1 MNIIGIIAEYNPFHN
16 GHAYQIACAKKQF
29 GADAVVVVMSGDFTQ
44 RGIPAV
50 FHKESRANMALS
62 CGADLVI
69 ELPVL
74 ASTASAEGFA
84 LGAVRAL
91 DSLGVV
97 NQLLFGCETDQIE
110 LFYRSASLLGDE
122 SEDFR
127 FRLRSHIRSGNS
139 YPQARAAAFPKEIP
153 SGFLDTPN
161 NILGVEY
168 VKALLR
174 LSSPMV
180 PVCLRRRGSQHHD
193 QSPSGNFLSAG
204 ALRQKIENLPK
215 STESFSA
222 LHPYLPEGAY
232 EICHQEWAEGKC
244 VFADDFSLLLHDRL
258 YETNDFTVYA
268 DCSESL
274 SAKICRLRDRYVS
287 FSQFCQLLK
296 SKDLTYTRVSRVLCH
311 ILLRVYRKDFQRFMS
326 LPRTPYIRI
335 LGFNRQGAS
344 ILSEIKN
351 AGKQRTVP
359 LFVSP
364 KEGERLLSS
373 EQLPFLAADIAAADR
388 YRMVLTAKTGRAYP
402 SEYTRKFEPFPEK
415 K

>member
-215 STESFSA
+215 NAESFSA

-232 EICHQEWAEGKC
+232 EICHQEWAEGEC

-274 SAKICRLRDRYVS
+274 SAKRCRLRGRYIS
-287 FSQFCQLLK
+287 FSQ
-296 SKDLTYTRVSRVLCH
+296 V
-311 ILLRVYRKDFQRFMS
+311 
-326 LPRTPYIRI
+326 
-335 LGFNRQGAS
+335 
-344 ILSEIKN
+344 
-351 AGKQRTVP
+351 
-359 LFVSP
+359 
-364 KEGERLLSS
+364 
-373 EQLPFLAADIAAADR
+373 
-388 YRMVLTAKTGRAYP
+388 
-402 SEYTRKFEPFPEK
+402 
-415 K
+415 